1 MPEDGYPLGRGFL
14 PAARYDADTNQRT
27 VINLA
32 GTFVPAT
39 EGGKFP
45 GRARSHHALIS
56 GGAAGGHT
64 VTNITVNDD
73 LDEVLHFT
81 AGALTADLTPWS
93 AGSGPFADF
102 QFAQL
107 PLSRLGAD
115 ESDTLEQGL
124 SILAVSLTDGG

>member
-39 EGGKFP
+39 DFDNP
-45 GRARSHHALIS
+45 P
-56 GGAAGGHT
+56 T
-64 VTNITVNDD
+64 
-73 LDEVLHFT
+73 
-81 AGALTADLTPWS
+81 WS